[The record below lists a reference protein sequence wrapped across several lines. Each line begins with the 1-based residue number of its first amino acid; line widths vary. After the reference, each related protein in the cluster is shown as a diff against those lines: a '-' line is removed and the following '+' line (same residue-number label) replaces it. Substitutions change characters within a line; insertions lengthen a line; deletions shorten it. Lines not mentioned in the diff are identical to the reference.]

1 MRYPDGGGLDAAE
14 RACRERLRLE
24 AAELIEAGAS
34 DRDIAKRFRVSRM
47 SVNRWRRALAAGGR
61 VALASRGAGGAR
73 CKLSPAQLAELA
85 ALLDAGPTAHGWDED
100 QRWTLARVTDLVR
113 RRFGVE
119 YTLAGMDLLLHRIGW
134 SVQVPA
140 RRAAERDEVAITA
153 WREETWPVVK
163 APRRTWAP
171 GSSSKTNPAR
181 A

>member
-1 MRYPDGGGLDAAE
+1 MRYPDGGGLDAPE
-14 RACRERLRLE
+14 RARRERLRLE

-47 SVNRWRRALAAGGR
+47 SANRWRRALAAGGR
-61 VALASRGAGGAR
+61 TALASRGAGGAR
-73 CKLSPAQLAELA
+73 CKLSPAQRGELA
-85 ALLDAGPTAHGWDED
+85 ALLDAGPAAHGWDED
-100 QRWTLARVTDLVR
+100 QRWTLARVTNLVR

-163 APRRTWAP
+163 ALRRTWAP
-171 GSSSKTNPAR
+171 GSSSKTSPAR